1 MKNAILF
8 ILSIMPINRI
18 YTTIQSL
25 REISLIQENNRV
37 DPSGNFPKNRTG
49 AFIESILL
57 MQYSSFYKFVR

>member
-8 ILSIMPINRI
+8 ILSIMPINGI

-49 AFIESILL
+49 SFIESILL